1 MTPWFQFWINYSPLV
16 YEVTDYGILSY
27 WLRKSGKSL
36 SSFKIFFAGITS
48 SSTKPHHLFPF
59 LLHVSFLLMCIA
71 KFLNAIPEHFF
82 FVEKLIYGRKKEH
95 MASYLSL
102 SARHNWA
109 DVIISS
115 TLFLKSFCTP
125 LPSVHHPCHEI
136 ISGGFTKEC
145 KVIIWRKSHE
155 KPFQITRKPMP
166 KKVMIEVLRKIFCVD
181 SNYPIRSR
189 YCTCHD
195 SIAVVACAS
204 LWPDCINV
212 FLFVFYLEAIRIFT
226 RYESGAHQ
234 TVC

>member
-1 MTPWFQFWINYSPLV
+1 ML
-16 YEVTDYGILSY
+16 
-27 WLRKSGKSL
+27 
-36 SSFKIFFAGITS
+36 
-48 SSTKPHHLFPF
+48 
-59 LLHVSFLLMCIA
+59 
-71 KFLNAIPEHFF
+71 FLNTFF
-82 FVEKLIYGRKKEH
+82 WEKLIYGRKKEH

-136 ISGGFTKEC
+136 ISGGFTKDC
-145 KVIIWRKSHE
+145 NVIIWRKSHE
-155 KPFQITRKPMP
+155 KPFQIIRKPIIQRP
-166 KKVMIEVLRKIFCVD
+166 KKVMIEVLRKIFFVD

-195 SIAVVACAS
+195 SIAVVACAT

-212 FLFVFYLEAIRIFT
+212 LFCFVFLSRSDSYFYKIWIRSSSNRLLNDHSCPRSGQLVPKTTHTQNNSYPGQLVPKTT
-226 RYESGAHQ
+226 R
-234 TVC
+234 T